1 VQAPP
6 KPHPY
11 ISTLSEINVVMS
23 VLADYNTTAKGTAK
37 TDMRV
42 KSKVATQAEKD
53 FKKLIRQLE
62 D

>member
-1 VQAPP
+1 M
-6 KPHPY
+6 
-11 ISTLSEINVVMS
+11 NVLMT

-42 KSKVATQAEKD
+42 KSKVVTQAEKD